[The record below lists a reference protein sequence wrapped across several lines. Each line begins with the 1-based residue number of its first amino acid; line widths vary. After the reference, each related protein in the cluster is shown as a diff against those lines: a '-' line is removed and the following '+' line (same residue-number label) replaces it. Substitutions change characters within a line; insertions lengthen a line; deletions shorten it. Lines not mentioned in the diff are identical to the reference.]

1 MKTYYLIIAIAAA
14 LSFGGCSS
22 TKSMFGKSSKTPT
35 TTLPAKPVKGKGN
48 QNQDKPTPTEF
59 GTKPSQDQLC
69 GGKWN
74 VASVGSITINAEDDT
89 PYVQFDPQGRFYAS
103 DGCNIINGG
112 YAVHSDGTMAFSNVL
127 STMKYCP
134 DVEYSA
140 LIAAQFNEKEK
151 PSLDCKR
158 IGQDTYLYFRNSAGN
173 VTMTLR
179 RHNMEFL
186 NGNWMVTAIE
196 GKKNNDEE
204 LTIFFDIAEQKIHG
218 NTGCNFFNGD
228 IYIDP
233 SRSNAIDLS
242 NIGLTRM
249 ACPKADRERRM
260 IVALE
265 ETATA
270 IEGKHKNTALLLD
283 KKGKELLTLR
293 RMDVTHE

>member
-1 MKTYYLIIAIAAA
+1 
-14 LSFGGCSS
+14 
-22 TKSMFGKSSKTPT
+22 
-35 TTLPAKPVKGKGN
+35 
-48 QNQDKPTPTEF
+48 
-59 GTKPSQDQLC
+59 
-69 GGKWN
+69 
-74 VASVGSITINAEDDT
+74 
-89 PYVQFDPQGRFYAS
+89 
-103 DGCNIINGG
+103 
-112 YAVHSDGTMAFSNVL
+112 
-127 STMKYCP
+127 
-134 DVEYSA
+134 
-140 LIAAQFNEKEK
+140 
-151 PSLDCKR
+151 
-158 IGQDTYLYFRNSAGN
+158 
-173 VTMTLR
+173 MTLR